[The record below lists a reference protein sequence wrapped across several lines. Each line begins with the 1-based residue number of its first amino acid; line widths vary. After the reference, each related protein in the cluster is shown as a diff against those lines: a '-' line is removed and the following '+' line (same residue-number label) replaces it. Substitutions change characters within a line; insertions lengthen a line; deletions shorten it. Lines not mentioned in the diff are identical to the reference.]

1 MGAGNQGRAAVGGR
15 NAVLVR
21 AMMKAAPISLSA
33 WANPGADDGEC
44 GTAKTSQW
52 SSLLAPQRTS
62 PVSVNDLRG
71 YSMFA
76 R

>member
-1 MGAGNQGRAAVGGR
+1 MPCSS
-15 NAVLVR
+15 R

-44 GTAKTSQW
+44 GDGEERPNGRHYLRHSTPVRSMSTISADTSC
-52 SSLLAPQRTS
+52 
-62 PVSVNDLRG
+62 
-71 YSMFA
+71 FA